1 MNEILEIK
9 SGLSLSLARAG
20 DQAHKREYSTGSPS
34 NNKSFRLD
42 SIIKELGIDPI
53 FIYENLDSDGIRKQ
67 VLNDARGLSGIYMIG
82 RIIEMPLI
90 IKFRGSLKAFDTKHL
105 LKNNLWMS

>member
-1 MNEILEIK
+1 MFIPN
-9 SGLSLSLARAG
+9 
-20 DQAHKREYSTGSPS
+20 QAHIREYSTGSPS
-34 NNKSFRLD
+34 DNKSERLD

-105 LKNNLWMS
+105 LRNNLWMN